1 MHKNVFQKSVLTLIF
16 LAVVTTNVFE
26 FLLFVGNIYD
36 FTCEKLCVICYLD
49 DSQHCFDSQ
58 RHYAQLKDELAKMK
72 PAAEGEIDSNTEA
85 TSTEAFNWA
94 SSSTKSEA
102 PVVCGGIGTVPPV
115 TPAACG
121 GIGTVPPVTPT
132 TNHLS
137 ESSASNDNTTTS
149 GETLPSYL
157 LSNHLSNGSDDAG
170 FDECDT
176 LGVTTV
182 DIVQNAISAGVL
194 ATNTNGAPL
203 VVVVANSAD
212 TSDATNGAP
221 LVVVANSA
229 DTNDAGLNS
238 KVVAGES
245 SGGELPGVSQPEV
258 VSQGSHS

>member
-1 MHKNVFQKSVLTLIF
+1 MIHSIVF
-16 LAVVTTNVFE
+16 
-26 FLLFVGNIYD
+26 D
-36 FTCEKLCVICYLD
+36 P
-49 DSQHCFDSQ
+49 Q

-72 PAAEGEIDSNTEA
+72 PAAEEEIDSNTEA

-115 TPAACG
+115 TLA
-121 GIGTVPPVTPT
+121 
-132 TNHLS
+132 TNHVS
-137 ESSASNDNTTTS
+137 ESSASNDDTTTS
-149 GETLPSYL
+149 GEALASYL

-194 ATNTNGAPL
+194 TTNTNGAPL
-203 VVVVANSAD
+203 VVVANSAD

-245 SGGELPGVSQPEV
+245 SGGELPGVSQPDV